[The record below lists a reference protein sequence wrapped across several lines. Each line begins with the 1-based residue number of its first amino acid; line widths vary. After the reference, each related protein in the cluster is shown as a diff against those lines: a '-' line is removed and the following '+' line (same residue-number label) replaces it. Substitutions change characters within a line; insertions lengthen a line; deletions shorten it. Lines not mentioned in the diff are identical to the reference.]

1 MESAPDEL
9 TNDVGAVF
17 KKNQWHGL
25 KIVMM
30 IWLVVNF
37 CWRCDVLKT
46 LVTSQKWCSGFVG
59 SWENALRYVLKT
71 R

>member
-30 IWLVVNF
+30 I
-37 CWRCDVLKT
+37 
-46 LVTSQKWCSGFVG
+46 
-59 SWENALRYVLKT
+59 
-71 R
+71 